1 MLYWQHSWAQ
11 PLLLFRNRSAALVQN
26 YAPQKVRII
35 FCLLPVYIVLSTK
48 FAEITYCPNKDPIA
62 DCTTCCCD
70 SSEDLEF
77 YNPDIPEPWCS
88 APPAIYTV
96 RFVGTWTEVCQPDYY
111 PSNAHWS
118 PPTGASHDTS
128 YQMWDA
134 CMDDPSDGVARVS
147 QTGDTS
153 IIEGEYEA
161 AGDSILDTFRGSV
174 ISGGGVTESDLSI
187 DKYHQWVSTVSM
199 LAPSRDRMVG
209 VANLRLC
216 DGNDWKRSVKVCSEL
231 FSTAT
236 ASDRVHPPM
245 QRNTVQW
252 NNCSFGYFTF
262 TFKEYSVPQNPPED
276 CEHNCKLIH
285 LLPEDVSI
293 ASNSTV
299 HATSVDHK
307 HKLGNSFLH

>member
-1 MLYWQHSWAQ
+1 MKIQ
-11 PLLLFRNRSAALVQN
+11 LFVLAALVAVCSAIISQTPHCCDDHRIC
-26 YAPQKVRII
+26 APRGIVYNNI
-35 FCLLPVYIVLSTK
+35 FIQHFDDMYIS
-48 FAEITYCPNKDPIA
+48 AEITYCPNKNPIV

-147 QTGDTS
+147 QTGSTV

-262 TFKEYSVPQNPPED
+262 TFKEYQNVSQETPTD
-276 CEHNCKLIH
+276 I
-285 LLPEDVSI
+285 DVFHGRS
-293 ASNSTV
+293 
-299 HATSVDHK
+299 
-307 HKLGNSFLH
+307 